1 MKMKKTYKH
10 FLVLILIGF
19 ICSMSLF
26 SQTSGI
32 KTKTVTLG
40 DVLKVEVLADYP
52 ISNIQWFKDGVP
64 IKGATN
70 REFIVKSARLSDQ
83 GVYFAS
89 MQGPCHEMKSSDL
102 FVRIDMPA
110 QPNVET
116 LEAGGDFLFQNEPNP
131 AGDEIRFKFNLSEKS
146 YIKLII
152 SDLFGKEVAIPFEGF
167 ATTGLNTI
175 DFSATKFNLV
185 NGTYFYTLVSD
196 KFQATKSLVI
206 LR

>member
-1 MKMKKTYKH
+1 MKKTYKH
-10 FLVLILIGF
+10 LLVLILISV
-19 ICSMSLF
+19 ISTISLF

-32 KTKTVTLG
+32 KTKTVKLG
-40 DVLKVEVLADYP
+40 DVLKVEILADYP
-52 ISNIQWFKDGVP
+52 ISNIQWFKDGVA

-70 REFIVKSARLSDQ
+70 REYIVKSSRLSNQ
-83 GVYFAS
+83 GIYFAS
-89 MQGPCHEMKSSDL
+89 MLGPCHEMKSSDL
-102 FVRIDMPA
+102 FVRINIPA

-116 LEAGGDFLFQNEPNP
+116 LEAGGDFLLQNEPNP

-146 YIKLII
+146 YVKLII
-152 SDLFGKEVAIPFEGF
+152 SDLFGKEVAIPYEGF
-167 ATTGLNTI
+167 ASTGLNTI
-175 DFSATKFNLV
+175 DFSTSKFNLV